1 MPLAEKQ
8 NGEQSLG
15 KILSTIH
22 WQSRIYVEKKLK
34 PYDLGWGEFHVL
46 MKLCDRKEMKQ
57 SEITECLRITKA
69 TTSKVIHRLEKDGY
83 ITRKR
88 YKRDERTYIVRATRK
103 AVKMKTS
110 LRKISREWNG
120 ILLNGFE
127 KNEGKE
133 IRHALSKITKNAEE
147 ANSED

>member
-1 MPLAEKQ
+1 
-8 NGEQSLG
+8 
-15 KILSTIH
+15 
-22 WQSRIYVEKKLK
+22 
-34 PYDLGWGEFHVL
+34 
-46 MKLCDRKEMKQ
+46 
-57 SEITECLRITKA
+57 
-69 TTSKVIHRLEKDGY
+69 
-83 ITRKR
+83 
-88 YKRDERTYIVRATRK
+88 
-103 AVKMKTS
+103 MKTS